1 LTKAKEELESLCGA
15 EKVFGILLHHC
26 ISSTLNSIVELLFG
40 LGGKGKDL
48 IVNLRNWGRALNNL
62 AKGIKGAVD
71 NDIREDTNITGLPAP
86 ELRIGDTNEG
96 EERHYILEGIDKRSA
111 SDSPTDRGNN
121 LAGIACNFAVTV
133 ADLVSLIENNT
144 VPVATEEGRIVVEL
158 LIVGDIDGRAALDEA
173 ARDWCFRIIHK
184 LPGNGGILVNFIDGA
199 ACLL

>member
-1 LTKAKEELESLCGA
+1 MD
-15 EKVFGILLHHC
+15 
-26 ISSTLNSIVELLFG
+26 SIIELLFG
-40 LGGKGKDL
+40 LCGKGKDF
-48 IVNLRNWGRALNNL
+48 IVNLRNGRSTLNNL
-62 AKGIKGAVD
+62 TKGIKGAVD

-184 LPGNGGILVNFIDGA
+184 LPGDRSILINFVNCT
-199 ACLL
+199 ACLLKNR